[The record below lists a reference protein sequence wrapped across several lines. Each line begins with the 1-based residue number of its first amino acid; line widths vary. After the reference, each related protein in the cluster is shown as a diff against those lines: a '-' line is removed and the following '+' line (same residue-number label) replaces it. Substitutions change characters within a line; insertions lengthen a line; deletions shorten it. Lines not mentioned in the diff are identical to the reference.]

1 MFGLAQADP
10 GSSYIGGIFPFFFLA
25 GLGIGLCFPSVQVA
39 AFTGFTDRDS
49 GLASGLVNT
58 SQEVG
63 GAISVAVLATIAV
76 GLTNDAI
83 ATGTEPVDRTR
94 RGFPAIVLRR
104 GGHRDRR
111 RRPGPDSGPCRPAE
125 RARGRAGGGRGH
137 RLNAA
142 QLRFLSPHSRRHA
155 TVARRGDEATEAT
168 TSTGYANRPERSHES
183 SSSQAG
189 PG

>member
-1 MFGLAQADP
+1 MAAAITGTVLVEKFGARPVLFTGLVVLAGSMFGLAQADP

-76 GLTNDAI
+76 GLANDAI
-83 ATGTEPVDRTR
+83 ATGTEPVTALAE
-94 RGFPAIVLRR
+94 GFQRSFYVAAVIAIVGAVL
-104 GGHRDRR
+104 
-111 RRPGPDSGPCRPAE
+111 ALTL
-125 RARGRAGGGRGH
+125 GRAGPQTAP
-137 RLNAA
+137 AA
-142 QLRFLSPHSRRHA
+142 
-155 TVARRGDEATEAT
+155 EAETLEA
-168 TSTGYANRPERSHES
+168 A
-183 SSSQAG
+183 A
-189 PG
+189 

>member
-1 MFGLAQADP
+1 MFGLAQADA

-39 AFTGFTDRDS
+39 AFTGFTERDS

-63 GAISVAVLATIAV
+63 GAVSVAVLATIAV
-76 GLTNDAI
+76 GLANDAI
-83 ATGTEPVDRTR
+83 ASGTEPVDALAE
-94 RGFPAIVLRR
+94 GFQRAFYVAAIIAIVGAVLALTLGRA
-104 GGHRDRR
+104 
-111 RRPGPDSGPCRPAE
+111 GPRE

-142 QLRFLSPHSRRHA
+142 QLRFLSPHSRRDA

-168 TSTGYANRPERSHES
+168 TS
-183 SSSQAG
+183 AG
-189 PG
+189 